1 QWLVIFALLGVG
13 ECVLFL
19 VQWMLG
25 HPDKT
30 VYYLVPGLSSVIG
43 WPWIRRLMNF
53 YERKVFA

>member
-1 QWLVIFALLGVG
+1 MIFALLGVG

-30 VYYLVPGLSSVIG
+30 VYYLVPVLSSVIA
-43 WPWIRRLMNF
+43 WPWIRHLMNF